1 MLEEFLPPMLA
12 HSEIDRIL
20 LEVITANEIKATA
33 DEQMKGRMNAVVG
46 KVFKPFYERVDRT
59 TVDAGYVRQ
68 KAEEILKGQQ

>member
-1 MLEEFLPPMLA
+1 M
-12 HSEIDRIL
+12 
-20 LEVITANEIKATA
+20 LEVITANEIKVTA
-33 DEQMKGRMNAVVG
+33 DEQMKGRKNALVG